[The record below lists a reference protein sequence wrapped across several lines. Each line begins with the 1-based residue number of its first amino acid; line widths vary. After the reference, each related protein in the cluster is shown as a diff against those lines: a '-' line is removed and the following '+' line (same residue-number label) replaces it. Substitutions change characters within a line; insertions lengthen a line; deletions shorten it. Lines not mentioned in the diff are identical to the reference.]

1 MYHFYDNSTTVYEEY
16 YIYDAISMV
25 GSVGGTLGMCIGF
38 SFTGIISFLTN
49 ILQQGIFIIKPKL
62 SNEKNEI
69 SYNRSKSNEIFSGGS
84 LVQ

>member
-38 SFTGIISFLTN
+38 SFTGLISSLMN
-49 ILQQGIFIIKPKL
+49 ISNHAISVMITKL
-62 SNEKNEI
+62 KINRNT
-69 SYNRSKSNEIFSGGS
+69 SYEG
-84 LVQ
+84 